1 MDKRTTIYFVVMFGN
16 MKRSHSDFGLNQ
28 YVLHMDATLS
38 FWNRSMSQRFT
49 VNKTFNDVQHYENY
63 VAKMKSLGYT
73 EDETWSKDEVLIAH
87 LREGFDKAIANSNI
101 KVVILEN
108 RLFQ

>member
-1 MDKRTTIYFVVMFGN
+1 MDKRTTISFVVILGN
-16 MKRSHSDFGLNQ
+16 MKRSHSDFGFNQ
-28 YVLHMDATLS
+28 YLLHMDATLS

-73 EDETWSKDEVLIAH
+73 EDETWTQDEVLIAH
-87 LREGFDKAIANSNI
+87 LREGFDKAIAKSNI
-101 KVVILEN
+101 KVIVLEN